1 MKVILEG
8 EERVVNTVIREN
20 RVRVS
25 RGLVSFSPAD
35 SPKTPKGVSD
45 EDVEKMGDA
54 IESMMDSLA
63 EKDAQIA
70 KLQEE
75 NAALKA
81 ALEEKAPT
89 DAPEDTDTK
98 GEGDNGDSKEVPE
111 EDAKDAP
118 EGDSK
123 EVPEEDAKGKK
134 RSKK

>member
-81 ALEEKAPT
+81 ALEEKAPA

-98 GEGDNGDSKEVPE
+98 GEGDKEVPE